1 MTSTPL
7 IRNSLAQNFLHI
19 PSNKHTHT
27 LSPAL
32 FPRLSHASLT
42 QSRQDRLPQKVIS
55 QSTPPLQSL
64 IVICSYLP
72 FPQYRLRFVCAI
84 IFMPSSELFS
94 STLPTTLS
102 SVTNYTIVLHQ
113 SHHLFSPTAP
123 GFSATTPL
131 PVYRIQHRFATN
143 KPLIAHPYLLSLSAA
158 MHTVIAPPLTVPSS
172 EPTSS
177 FDRDVAS
184 SEDALGCGTG
194 RRGCVLMSSVW
205 SSQLLRCDVDWVRS
219 SEHG

>member
-19 PSNKHTHT
+19 PSNKHTHS

-102 SVTNYTIVLHQ
+102 SVTNYTIVCHQLH
-113 SHHLFSPTAP
+113 HRSPSITPSFLTNCTRFPSNYTTACLP
-123 GFSATTPL
+123 NTTSLRHQQASDRASISPL
-131 PVYRIQHRFATN
+131 SIRRHAHRHCT
-143 KPLIAHPYLLSLSAA
+143 
-158 MHTVIAPPLTVPSS
+158 
-172 EPTSS
+172 S
-177 FDRDVAS
+177 FDRTILRTHQQFRS
-184 SEDALGCGTG
+184 GCRFFG
-194 RRGCVLMSSVW
+194 RCPWMR
-205 SSQLLRCDVDWVRS
+205 DW
-219 SEHG
+219 